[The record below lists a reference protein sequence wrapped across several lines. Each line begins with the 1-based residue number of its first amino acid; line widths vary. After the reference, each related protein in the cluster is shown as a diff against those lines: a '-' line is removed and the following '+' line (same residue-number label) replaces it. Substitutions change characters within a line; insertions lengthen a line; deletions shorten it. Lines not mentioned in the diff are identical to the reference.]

1 MAKNKEPKALKKGK
15 ASFNLI
21 GRVKRTD
28 KSFNLNNTYDS
39 GWTDNSMYIGVD
51 CGNGNVVYS
60 EMRSGFFPDNE
71 STIRAYS
78 KDDKDENGK
87 SKSVEIAWED
97 RLDESILDTVA
108 DTSLITVGVEK
119 DVHGKTVYKKFLQA
133 YDAVEYLDEYLEDNV
148 VVNVKGNLGYSE
160 YDGNVSVKKDIT
172 SIVLSK
178 VEDENDF
185 KATFSQTILIEPK
198 CIGKTLEEKGT
209 IELDAYVVDYVGKP
223 KVDGKKVEVKKNVVF
238 PKTFEIE
245 INENHINVEIDD
257 KLLKTKETVLCSDSS
272 GGWRSKIKEIK
283 PISSDF
289 QVEADELINR
299 IEELKNNAQIW
310 QATGGTHVAGIV
322 YKNNFIVKED
332 VSRHVAVDK
341 VIGYGILHN
350 YDLSNSYVIY
360 SGRMPADMVIKIVRA
375 GIPVLASNAAPAY
388 SGCETA
394 KKGNVTLVGFL
405 RGQRFNVYNN
415 KNRIIF

>member
-1 MAKNKEPKALKKGK
+1 MKQIMEEKAQNYKNGK
-15 ASFNLI
+15 INYVTEKV
-21 GRVKRTD
+21 VKD
-28 KSFNLNNTYDS
+28 
-39 GWTDNSMYIGVD
+39 
-51 CGNGNVVYS
+51 
-60 EMRSGFFPDNE
+60 
-71 STIRAYS
+71 STITLTI
-78 KDDKDENGK
+78 NN
-87 SKSVEIAWED
+87 EISRSLSAIED
-97 RLDESILDTVA
+97 S
-108 DTSLITVGVEK
+108 
-119 DVHGKTVYKKFLQA
+119 
-133 YDAVEYLDEYLEDNV
+133 
-148 VVNVKGNLGYSE
+148 
-160 YDGNVSVKKDIT
+160 
-172 SIVLSK
+172 
-178 VEDENDF
+178 
-185 KATFSQTILIEPK
+185 
-198 CIGKTLEEKGT
+198 LEEFAVGYLFNENMVKSIDD
-209 IELDAYVVDYVGKP
+209 IEK
-223 KVDGKKVEVKKNVVF
+223 
-238 PKTFEIE
+238 IE

-272 GGWRSKIKEIK
+272 GGWRSKIKEIE

-375 GIPVLASNAAPAY
+375 GIPVLASNAAPAC

>member
-1 MAKNKEPKALKKGK
+1 MKQIMEEKAQNYKNGK
-15 ASFNLI
+15 INYVTEKV
-21 GRVKRTD
+21 VKD
-28 KSFNLNNTYDS
+28 
-39 GWTDNSMYIGVD
+39 
-51 CGNGNVVYS
+51 
-60 EMRSGFFPDNE
+60 
-71 STIRAYS
+71 STITLTINNEINRNLSAIEDSLEEFAVGYLFN
-78 KDDKDENGK
+78 ENMVK
-87 SKSVEIAWED
+87 S
-97 RLDESILDTVA
+97 
-108 DTSLITVGVEK
+108 
-119 DVHGKTVYKKFLQA
+119 
-133 YDAVEYLDEYLEDNV
+133 LED
-148 VVNVKGNLGYSE
+148 
-160 YDGNVSVKKDIT
+160 
-172 SIVLSK
+172 
-178 VEDENDF
+178 
-185 KATFSQTILIEPK
+185 IEK
-198 CIGKTLEEKGT
+198 
-209 IELDAYVVDYVGKP
+209 
-223 KVDGKKVEVKKNVVF
+223 
-238 PKTFEIE
+238 IE

-272 GGWRSKIKEIK
+272 GGWRSKIKEIE
-283 PISSDF
+283 PIISDF

-375 GIPVLASNAAPAY
+375 GIPVLASNAAPAC

>member
-1 MAKNKEPKALKKGK
+1 MKQIMEEKAQNYKNGK
-15 ASFNLI
+15 INYVTEKV
-21 GRVKRTD
+21 VKD
-28 KSFNLNNTYDS
+28 
-39 GWTDNSMYIGVD
+39 
-51 CGNGNVVYS
+51 
-60 EMRSGFFPDNE
+60 
-71 STIRAYS
+71 STITLTINNEINRNLSAIEDSLEEFAVGYLFN
-78 KDDKDENGK
+78 ENMVK
-87 SKSVEIAWED
+87 S
-97 RLDESILDTVA
+97 
-108 DTSLITVGVEK
+108 
-119 DVHGKTVYKKFLQA
+119 
-133 YDAVEYLDEYLEDNV
+133 LED
-148 VVNVKGNLGYSE
+148 
-160 YDGNVSVKKDIT
+160 
-172 SIVLSK
+172 
-178 VEDENDF
+178 
-185 KATFSQTILIEPK
+185 IEK
-198 CIGKTLEEKGT
+198 
-209 IELDAYVVDYVGKP
+209 
-223 KVDGKKVEVKKNVVF
+223 
-238 PKTFEIE
+238 IE

-272 GGWRSKIKEIK
+272 GGWRSKIKEIE
-283 PISSDF
+283 PIISDF

-394 KKGNVTLVGFL
+394 KKGKVTLVGFL